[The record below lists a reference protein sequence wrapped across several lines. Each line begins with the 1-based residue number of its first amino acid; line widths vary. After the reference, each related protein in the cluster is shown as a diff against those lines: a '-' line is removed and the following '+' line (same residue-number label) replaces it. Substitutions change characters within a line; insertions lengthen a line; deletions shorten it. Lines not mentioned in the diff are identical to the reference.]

1 MTTARQELEG
11 RAQELRGKL
20 VTRES
25 QMAQVWPRLGYRST
39 LAEISLCHPCSCQ

>member
-1 MTTARQELEG
+1 MATARQELEG

-25 QMAQVWPRLGYRST
+25 QMAQVRTAALG
-39 LAEISLCHPCSCQ
+39 ISVHLG